1 LTVRKLPLPLYVATG
16 AASQGALYSTLA
28 LVAARRDR
36 RRGWRDGRPGPLNR
50 AGLGLSALGLGV
62 LGWAAIGHHK
72 GSPDNVSISVTSDYV
87 TDQGAYGFT
96 RNPLYL
102 GGMTVWFGWALW
114 RGSRRSALVGAAWL
128 TGLAGF
134 GVPFEER
141 KLEAK
146 FGASYRDYKQR
157 VPRWF

>member
-1 LTVRKLPLPLYVATG
+1 MRKPPLPLYVVTG
-16 AASQGALYSTLA
+16 TASQGALYSTLS

-36 RRGWRDGRPGPLNR
+36 RLGWRDGRPGLLNR
-50 AGLGLSALGLGV
+50 AGLGVGTLGLGV
-62 LGWAAIGHHK
+62 LAWAAAGHHK
-72 GSPDNVSISVTSDYV
+72 GSPDDVRIGVTSDYV

-102 GGMTVWFGWALW
+102 GGMTTWFGWALW
-114 RGSRRSALVGAAWL
+114 RGSRRSALAGAVWL
-128 TGLAGF
+128 TGLAAF

-146 FGASYRDYKQR
+146 FGQTYRDYKQR
-157 VPRWF
+157 VPRWL